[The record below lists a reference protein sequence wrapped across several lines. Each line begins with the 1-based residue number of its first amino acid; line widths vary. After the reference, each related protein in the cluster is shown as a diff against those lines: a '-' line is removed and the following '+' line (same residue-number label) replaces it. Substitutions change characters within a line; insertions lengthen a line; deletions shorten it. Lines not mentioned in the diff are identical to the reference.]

1 MGKFLSKYKEAIACF
16 FVITMVLCAFTIV
29 LCFGDLFPHQYK
41 YDILMI
47 SIRVLGVSS
56 IFAIATNFIREEE

>member
-1 MGKFLSKYKEAIACF
+1 MRKLLKKYKEAIAGF
-16 FVITMVLCAFTIV
+16 FVITMVLSTFTMV
-29 LCFGDLFPHQYK
+29 LCFGALFPHQYK

-56 IFAIATNFIREEE
+56 IFAIASYFIREEE